1 MEPKDFQEVSRLLI
15 VKLFGL
21 NPQIIWRLDRQII

>member
-1 MEPKDFQEVSRLLI
+1 VVDQQVLI
-15 VKLFGL
+15 AKLFGL